1 MRIGLLRPRGRSRSQ
16 RLLVALLSPLLA
28 GLVHGAP
35 AARALTGVSPTGVN
49 VRSQGTT
56 SVFITFQGTAGEI
69 PSDGFWCSAVQP
81 GIVGGSVVPFNPCLP
96 GTLLGSLPSSLNLG
110 QPSGTGGRSNFTDIM
125 TIPETIARKA
135 YQIGLEG
142 GNTGFFYIR
151 RFTGPA
157 GSFYG
162 VVTCRLTAGGASSPL
177 SLISVELR
185 FEGQS
190 QTEPITAFA
199 SSADIR
205 PFSAILHFNGTGRL
219 RGTWEIVQPGDSEPT
234 NADLLPSASLP
245 LEQRSLAQQY
255 RVLAPFDLFVPPL
268 GRVVLPG
275 PDPRLLNN
283 GMAGDFRI
291 LLRVQATPADASLS
305 GTSPGLAGPAG
316 LPRDPVAAG
325 GVAGFPIPFL
335 RYRIARGLAPSVTA
349 DAPAGMHS
357 LLTPAS
363 SAQLPLQLAWSEA
376 PAPGAGARLG
386 SFSWSEVPGAASYRL
401 RFSLEDGRSFQA
413 RLPGRLLS
421 YPRPWWLSRD
431 IGSVTAQ
438 ITAVDA
444 QGRVLAS
451 SAPARFALLPAAP
464 TPAAPA
470 PMSPT
475 AAPST
480 PAPPTSSGPSTSSPP
495 APSAP
500 SLGTPA
506 TTRPATTTPTPAAP

>member
-1 MRIGLLRPRGRSRSQ
+1 MPSLLGV
-16 RLLVALLSPLLA
+16 LILLA
-28 GLVHGAP
+28 P
-35 AARALTGVSPTGVN
+35 EARALTGVSPTGVN

-96 GTLLGSLPSSLNLG
+96 GTLLGSLPASLNLG

-151 RFTGPA
+151 RFSGPS
-157 GSFYG
+157 GTFYG
-162 VVTCRLTAGGASSPL
+162 VVTCRLTAGGATSPL
-177 SLISVELR
+177 SLINVELR

-199 SSADIR
+199 TSADIR

-219 RGTWEIVQPGDSEPT
+219 RGTWEIAQPGDTEPT
-234 NADLLPSASLP
+234 NADLLPTASLP

-305 GTSPGLAGPAG
+305 GTSAGLAGPGG

-335 RYRIARGLAPSVTA
+335 RYRVAQGLGR
-349 DAPAGMHS
+349 AGGSTTGQAAGGGRAAAGS
-357 LLTPAS
+357 LPG
-363 SAQLPLQLAWSEA
+363 LQLAWSEA
-376 PAPGAGARLG
+376 AQAPAGTRLG
-386 SFSWSEVPGAASYRL
+386 SFSWSAVPGAASYRL
-401 RFSLEDGRSFQA
+401 QFGLEDGRRFQA
-413 RLPGRLLS
+413 RLPGSLLS
-421 YPRPWWLSRD
+421 YPRPWWLTRD
-431 IGSVTAQ
+431 VRSVTAQ
-438 ITAVDA
+438 ITALDA
-444 QGRVLAS
+444 QGQVIGR
-451 SAPARFALLPAAP
+451 SAPVRIALLPLDAGAGQTGGVPVPGGPALAP
-464 TPAAPA
+464 TPASAGPGSPVPGQTLGPA
-470 PMSPT
+470 SPT
-475 AAPST
+475 RS
-480 PAPPTSSGPSTSSPP
+480 PAVPGP
-495 APSAP
+495 
-500 SLGTPA
+500 
-506 TTRPATTTPTPAAP
+506 